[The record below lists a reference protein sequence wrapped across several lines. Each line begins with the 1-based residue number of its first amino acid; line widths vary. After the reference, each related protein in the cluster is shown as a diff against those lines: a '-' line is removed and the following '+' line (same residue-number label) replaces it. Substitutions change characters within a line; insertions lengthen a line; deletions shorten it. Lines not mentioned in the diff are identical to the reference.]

1 MPFSQPDTVRYYT
14 FEMFDELPVTQAM
27 FTRQGGV
34 SPVPWDSLNTGAT
47 VGDNPLRVGE
57 NRRRAF
63 TAVNRNLDSMY
74 DAWQVH
80 SATVVCAKSPRGDAP
95 HHKADAIITNNPDV
109 TLFMRFAD
117 CVPIL
122 LCDPNRDVV
131 GIVHAGWLGTV
142 RFVLQAAVE
151 AMHAEFGS
159 IPGDIYAG
167 IGPSIGVHHY
177 QVGEDVITRVEGA
190 FGEDAPSLLQYVGGK
205 VQFNLWESNRLILER
220 CGVKNIE
227 VAEICTACHLED
239 WYSHR
244 GEQGQTGRFGGLI
257 CLK

>member
-1 MPFSQPDTVRYYT
+1 MPFNQVDTIRYYT
-14 FEMFDELPVTQAM
+14 FDMLEDLPVIHAM
-27 FTRQGGV
+27 FTRHGGV
-34 SPVPWDSLNTGAT
+34 SPAPWESLNMGAT

-63 TAVNRNLDSMY
+63 AAVGRNLYSMY
-74 DAWQVH
+74 DVWQVH
-80 SATVVCAKSPRGDAP
+80 SATVVYAESPRGDAP
-95 HHKADAIITNNPDV
+95 HLQADAIITDNPDV

-122 LCDPNRDVV
+122 LCDPVHKVV

-142 RFVLQAAVE
+142 RFIVRETVE
-151 AMHAEFGS
+151 AMRAQFGS
-159 IPGDIYAG
+159 SPLDIFAG
-167 IGPSIGVHHY
+167 IGPSIGAHHY
-177 QVGEDVITRVEGA
+177 QVGEDVITQVEAA
-190 FGEDAPSLLQYVGGK
+190 FGEESSFLLQNVAGK
-205 VQFNLWESNRLILER
+205 VQFDLWASNRLLLER
-220 CGVKNIE
+220 CGIVNI
-227 VAEICTACHLED
+227 VVSEICTACHTED